1 MSKVKWSLAG
11 IASTVFTG
19 CSEKSGSD
27 VAAQIQKL
35 ASSIEQLNDFAFYLI
50 VGAIVAVLAIGGIG
64 LFVGAGIGSSARN
77 ISEIDY
83 EEDEYE

>member
-1 MSKVKWSLAG
+1 MSIYFGSINHIINRISR
-11 IASTVFTG
+11 IAENERIYHV
-19 CSEKSGSD
+19 
-27 VAAQIQKL
+27 
-35 ASSIEQLNDFAFYLI
+35 LI